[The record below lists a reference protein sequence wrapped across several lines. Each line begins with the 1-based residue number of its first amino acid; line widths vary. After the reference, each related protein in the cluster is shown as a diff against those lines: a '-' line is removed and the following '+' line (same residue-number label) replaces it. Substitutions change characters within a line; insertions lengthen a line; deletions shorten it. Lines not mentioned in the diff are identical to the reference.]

1 MAIKINSKSK
11 VDNTPLYREL
21 TIENLKTL
29 FINQMF
35 MVSSKDEA
43 DDNVGSIEKYFK
55 DIEKD
60 SCDIKG
66 LINCDT
72 NSFYINDILQYLCE
86 AKFGISSGNLD
97 MNIIKEAML
106 HSGDV
111 ARFIEDFS
119 RELSFTFALHKNLL
133 SMRK

>member
-111 ARFIEDFS
+111 ARFIENFS

>member
-1 MAIKINSKSK
+1 
-11 VDNTPLYREL
+11 
-21 TIENLKTL
+21 
-29 FINQMF
+29 

-111 ARFIEDFS
+111 ARFIENFS